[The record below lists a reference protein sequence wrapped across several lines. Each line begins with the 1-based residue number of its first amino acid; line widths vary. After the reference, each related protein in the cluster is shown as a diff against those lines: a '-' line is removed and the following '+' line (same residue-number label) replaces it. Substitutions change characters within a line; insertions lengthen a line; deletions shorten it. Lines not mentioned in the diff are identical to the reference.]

1 MQTEKIHEL
10 SERLTTLHEVYSRRI
25 SDRALALWMEK
36 LAPYIGPELD
46 RVLDEA
52 TTQRTMPTL
61 GDLIQTTQAAIR
73 RSNQPRAKGPAE
85 WAEEDKIAW
94 ADLWRKMSPE
104 QRLAY
109 AIDQIKFKNILREAT
124 GEPLLDNVEA
134 RARAWMEF
142 RNQELAS
149 S

>member
-1 MQTEKIHEL
+1 
-10 SERLTTLHEVYSRRI
+10 
-25 SDRALALWMEK
+25 
-36 LAPYIGPELD
+36 
-46 RVLDEA
+46 
-52 TTQRTMPTL
+52 
-61 GDLIQTTQAAIR
+61 
-73 RSNQPRAKGPAE
+73 
-85 WAEEDKIAW
+85 
-94 ADLWRKMSPE
+94 MSPE